1 MVPVIGNLQLYNGMT
16 LGVQTEQ
23 HGLTQNSTNLINDTG
38 CGIIWSMMKLQ
49 PSSIGVFSVLC
60 NGTRGTGSTDVNVLT
75 FSYCSEVGCFNQMFV
90 PYRKHSG
97 GEKTMLQKW
106 QVR

>member
-1 MVPVIGNLQLYNGMT
+1 MR

-23 HGLTQNSTNLINDTG
+23 CGLTQNSTNLINDTLISELFG
-38 CGIIWSMMKLQ
+38 QWRNFSLLVL
-49 PSSIGVFSVLC
+49 VFSHFC
-60 NGTRGTGSTDVNVLT
+60 TMRAGGTGSIDVNVLT
-75 FSYCSEVGCFNQMFV
+75 FSYCSEIGCFNQMFV

-106 QVR
+106 QVS

>member
-1 MVPVIGNLQLYNGMT
+1 MS

-23 HGLTQNSTNLINDTG
+23 CGLTQNSINLINDTLILELFG
-38 CGIIWSMMKLQ
+38 QWWIFSLLVF
-49 PSSIGVFSVLC
+49 VFSHFC
-60 NGTRGTGSTDVNVLT
+60 AMRAGGTGSTDVSVLT
-75 FSYCSEVGCFNQMFV
+75 FSYCSEVSCFNQIFV

-106 QVR
+106 QVS